1 MAENS
6 EELIRP
12 PHLEWTEA
20 FQKLIK
26 DTHLKHL
33 TVGWVG
39 PTRIT
44 EQLKEAGCL
53 PTAAETP
60 GLKISDIC
68 WNAMTDRIFVNDFT
82 EWEAKDLKGKEIC
95 DCLTNRGI
103 HINKASICH
112 SSILGAGIIDTAWK
126 MAIAKLS
133 RQTPDIKEMRLER
146 NTFYKIPIEW
156 PTPRETTTDFSKWN
170 EISVAYIFETYAT
183 CTLLLNAESA
193 TNTLRSIS
201 WAIIM
206 ADPRSRK
213 AMAKHCKRKLIEVD
227 TSPTLSEEGESKHTD
242 VDDDANTTTEEREE
256 EGSGATNQKPLNGN
270 KLGRTTRPLDE
281 LPSKGKAESPTEG
294 KG

>member
-1 MAENS
+1 MEDGHRQAK
-6 EELIRP
+6 
-12 PHLEWTEA
+12 
-20 FQKLIK
+20 Q
-26 DTHLKHL
+26 
-33 TVGWVG
+33 
-39 PTRIT
+39 
-44 EQLKEAGCL
+44 
-53 PTAAETP
+53 
-60 GLKISDIC
+60 
-68 WNAMTDRIFVNDFT
+68 TD
-82 EWEAKDLKGKEIC
+82 
-95 DCLTNRGI
+95 
-103 HINKASICH
+103 
-112 SSILGAGIIDTAWK
+112 
-126 MAIAKLS
+126 
-133 RQTPDIKEMRLER
+133 PDIKEMRLER

-193 TNTLRSIS
+193 TNTLRSII

-256 EGSGATNQKPLNGN
+256 DGSGATNQKPLSTGTSS
-270 KLGRTTRPLDE
+270 GEPHAPLDE